1 MAAMLM
7 TMLKIAAGI
16 AALGVISLVLVAVVS
31 GLRSSAH
38 ALQNPEEN
46 DDNSGGD

>member
-7 TMLKIAAGI
+7 TILKIVAGI
-16 AALGVISLVLVAVVS
+16 AALGVVSLVLVAVVS
-31 GLRSSAH
+31 GLRSSAN

-46 DDNSGGD
+46 NDHQGGD